1 MGRPPHNIA
10 EEVSFV
16 AMTDIGWAIVKLL
29 IIVGCVM
36 LAVPFMI
43 LAERRLIAFMQDR
56 LGPNRVGPAG
66 LLQTIADG
74 IKLLFKE
81 EIVPAGADKP
91 IYYLA
96 PMLVMVPA
104 LCTFVVI
111 PFGPNAQV
119 SDLNVGV
126 LYILGLASLGVYGI
140 VLAGWSANSKYAL
153 LGGLRSS
160 AQMLS
165 YELGVGLAVV
175 VVVMITGTLSLRGIV
190 ETQEGP
196 LTFWWFGRQVIIP
209 FLPNWLLF
217 QPLAWPALVVFL
229 VGGFAETNRAPFDL
243 PEAETELVAGY
254 HTEYTGMKFAM
265 FFLGEYANVTTAS
278 AMVTTLFLGGW
289 HGPKFLPPLVW
300 FLLKLLLVIFTFIW
314 ARATLPRIRYDQLM
328 QLGWKVLLPVGI
340 GNVILIALYDAWKLS
355 SMGGF

>member
-1 MGRPPHNIA
+1 MTA
-10 EEVSFV
+10 
-16 AMTDIGWAIVKLL
+16 TDIGWSVVKLL

-36 LAVPFMI
+36 LAVPFMV
-43 LAERRLIAFMQDR
+43 LAERRFIAFMQDR

-81 EIVPAGADKP
+81 EIVPVGADKP

-175 VVVMITGTLSLRGIV
+175 VVVMLTGTLSLRGIV
-190 ETQEGP
+190 EFQGEP
-196 LTFWWFGRQVIIP
+196 LLPLRWGAMELSIP
-209 FLPNWLLF
+209 RWLLF
-217 QPLAWPALVVFL
+217 NPLAWPALFMFL

-254 HTEYTGMKFAM
+254 HTEYSGMKFAM
-265 FFLGEYANVTTAS
+265 FFLGEYASVTTAS

-289 HGPKFLPPLVW
+289 NPPLLIGQDGFRILPPLAW
-300 FLLKLLLVIFTFIW
+300 FLLKLLSVIFIFIW
-314 ARATLPRIRYDQLM
+314 ARATLPRIRYDRLM
-328 QLGWKVLLPVGI
+328 QLGWKLLLPMGI
-340 GNVILIALYDAWKLS
+340 GNVALIALYDAWKLS
-355 SMGGF
+355 STVGF